1 MIVVAD
7 TGPINYLIVIGQ
19 IVVVPKLYRRILIP
33 DSVRD
38 ELQKDAAPGVVRQWI
53 AKPPEWL
60 EIRTPIRIPDAELL
74 RARIG
79 PGERDA
85 ILLAEETGADELIVD
100 DLRGRREAERRRL
113 HAIGTLG
120 VLRLGAKR
128 QYLSLKDALTSL
140 RATNFYI
147 DQELFDRLL
156 AEAEHE

>member
-7 TGPINYLIVIGQ
+7 TGPINYLIAIAQ
-19 IVVVPKLYRRILIP
+19 IEVLPRLYGRILVP

-38 ELQKDAAPGVVRQWI
+38 ELQKDAAPKAVRQWI

-60 EIRTPIRIPDAELL
+60 DIRTPTKAPDAELL
-74 RARIG
+74 RIHIG

-85 ILLAEETGADELIVD
+85 ILLSEESDAGELIID
-100 DLRGRREAERRRL
+100 DLRGRREAERRGL

-120 VLRLGAKR
+120 VVRLAAR
-128 QYLSLKDALTSL
+128 RRFLNLKDVLIRL

-147 DQELFDRLL
+147 DQKLFDQLI
-156 AEAEHE
+156 AEAEQ